1 MDVFEP
7 MFANIKTDFVERKL
21 DAKVIDS
28 HFYQEIHVFFSHRGH
43 RGRTVPIR
51 IVEGTIRPN

>member
-1 MDVFEP
+1 VDVFEP
-7 MFANIKTDFVERKL
+7 MLADIEIEFVERKL

-28 HFYQEIHVFFSHRGH
+28 HFYQEIHVVFSHRGH
-43 RGRTVPIR
+43 RGRRVPIR